1 MLYMKSC
8 KSRFTIETWLK
19 LIPSRTAGF
28 TVLASGM
35 EACWISQQA
44 AIEIVADYIQMHNI
58 NYKDTLGGL
67 PA

>member
-1 MLYMKSC
+1 MLYMKSR

-19 LIPSRTAGF
+19 LISAGF

-35 EACWISQQA
+35 AACRLSQQA
-44 AIEIVADYIQMHNI
+44 AIEFAADYVEMHNI
-58 NYKDTLGGL
+58 NYKDTLGGF

>member
-1 MLYMKSC
+1 MH
-8 KSRFTIETWLK
+8 
-19 LIPSRTAGF
+19 GF

-35 EACWISQQA
+35 AACRLNQKA
-44 AIEIVADYIQMHNI
+44 AIEFAVDYVQMHNI

>member
-1 MLYMKSC
+1 MV
-8 KSRFTIETWLK
+8 
-19 LIPSRTAGF
+19 GF

-35 EACWISQQA
+35 ATCRLSQQA
-44 AIEIVADYIQMHNI
+44 AIEFSADHVQMHNI